1 MHKYRMLTYRCG
13 AVVEIVKCYALRQR
27 KGQQRDP
34 NVKKKTLEEIQEA
47 NRRQAA
53 KKLAR
58 LINANFR
65 PGDLHVTLTYKRE
78 MRPDS
83 DEGQKRLKRFLDAMR
98 RRYRKI
104 LKEFKYVAA
113 TEYARKSIHHH
124 VILNNVNDGEET
136 SVDYIRKLWKEY
148 GHPKYVQLY
157 DDAEYEQLADYLIKE
172 TDKTFRDPDSPVKQR
187 YSCSRN
193 LVQPKVS
200 RRDVK
205 TRRGWEKDPKPWKGY
220 YIKKDSLYNGCD
232 KLGYEYQS
240 YIMVKINPTDE
251 DWPSDDLKPVRRR
264 RCKSKRVHRQC

>member
-1 MHKYRMLTYRCG
+1 MHKYRMLIYRAG
-13 AVVEIVKCYALRQR
+13 ATIDIVKCYAIR
-27 KGQQRDP
+27 KKREDGGGW
-34 NVKKKTLEEIQEA
+34 KKKTPEEIQEA

-53 KKLAR
+53 KKLER

-65 PGDLHVTLTYKRE
+65 PGDLHTTLTYTRE
-78 MRPDS
+78 MRPDKQ
-83 DEGQKRLKRFLDAMR
+83 EAQRRLGNFLDWMR
-98 RRYRKI
+98 TRYRKI
-104 LKEFKYVAA
+104 GKKFKYIVA
-113 TEYARKSIHHH
+113 TEYERKAIHHH
-124 VILNNVNDGEET
+124 VILNNVNDGKET
-136 SVDYIRKLWKEY
+136 SVDYIRRYWKAY
-148 GHPKYVQLY
+148 GHPKFSPLY
-157 DDAEYEQLADYLIKE
+157 DDAEYSQLADYLIKE

-240 YIMVKINPTDE
+240 YVMVKINPTDE